1 MKNLWTLFGLY
12 GLLSI
17 LSAVIVNCQV
27 EYEYEQDLNNP
38 NQNLSPLDL
47 NYQDMGNLDNV
58 IPPDFNSDPFP
69 DPNMDPFSRRT
80 QVCYLILLIC
90 KKSLIKTK
98 FVFYSRI
105 WCILASNPHNIKN

>member
-12 GLLSI
+12 GLFLSI

-27 EYEYEQDLNNP
+27 EYEYEQDFNNNP
-38 NQNLSPLDL
+38 NLNPVDL

-69 DPNMDPFSRRT
+69 DPNMDPLDPFSRRT
-80 QVCYLILLIC
+80 QVIA
-90 KKSLIKTK
+90 
-98 FVFYSRI
+98 F
-105 WCILASNPHNIKN
+105 

>member
-1 MKNLWTLFGLY
+1 MKNRWTLLGLY

-38 NQNLSPLDL
+38 NQNLSPVDL

-69 DPNMDPFSRRT
+69 DPDMNPLDPFSRRT
-80 QVCYLILLIC
+80 QVNCFLA
-90 KKSLIKTK
+90 
-98 FVFYSRI
+98 FY
-105 WCILASNPHNIKN
+105 P